1 MKWFR
6 YLQSFETIGWRNKL
20 VTKKLCKI
28 FSDNKQIQFYSL
40 FCPSYIKGNG
50 IKDLYLIKVARV
62 GSKQEAHPECPDN
75 DYRLI
80 FEVDFIKHFFKEYKP
95 VHLNIWHT
103 FTDTILSELLKMK
116 EL

>member
-1 MKWFR
+1 M
-6 YLQSFETIGWRNKL
+6 
-20 VTKKLCKI
+20 
-28 FSDNKQIQFYSL
+28 
-40 FCPSYIKGNG
+40 PYIKGNG

-80 FEVDFIKHFFKEYKP
+80 FEVDFIEHFFKEYKP

-116 EL
+116 DACILLWYKTNQNMLLEIKI